1 MKTKLNK
8 INFPR
13 SRSLL
18 TNFRLSYKYAMA
30 TILNYRD
37 ALIGTSI
44 IIGALCILILSED
57 YVASSYATGSKNKQP
72 HSHLTHSRIGSHGM
86 VLITDGIKLYASHLP
101 LYHKPHDYQLL
112 YQISTKHQSEIINQL
127 QQHKTITILPD
138 KFDLNILVQGQ
149 LLLVKGQIFDGH
161 FERGG
166 TPWLEKADFRFEKL
180 IYKRALSTL
189 AVNTQ
194 QVMDFDRI
202 QTEEVQSSIGKTKAI
217 FIHKIGARPSF
228 DLIIAGRQ
236 CKTGKTFSLPIFS
249 SELLEKVDTAKL
261 STINQIAEINQA
273 ITFCRNTQVLYLET
287 RDFK

>member
-138 KFDLNILVQGQ
+138 KFDL
-149 LLLVKGQIFDGH
+149 
-161 FERGG
+161 
-166 TPWLEKADFRFEKL
+166 
-180 IYKRALSTL
+180 
-189 AVNTQ
+189 
-194 QVMDFDRI
+194 
-202 QTEEVQSSIGKTKAI
+202 
-217 FIHKIGARPSF
+217 
-228 DLIIAGRQ
+228 IIAGRQ